1 MRKLLRS
8 IVCALL
14 LSSASIA
21 NSEIVVNAMV
31 LENQL
36 TREETIK
43 IFLFYRKFW
52 ERSGAR
58 ITVVLPPPNS
68 MLFKRLAVEELNLSS
83 TDYFENVKAKMY
95 AGAAQP
101 IFVESESEVLIKI
114 ANIPYS
120 IGYYHG
126 NFKINTGFGIR
137 TISII

>member
-21 NSEIVVNAMV
+21 NSEIVVNALV

-68 MLFKRLAVEELNLSS
+68 ILFKRLAVEELNLSS
-83 TDYFENVKAKMY
+83 TDYFESIKAKMY